1 MQTCKHLHYSKKV
14 RLMGAALSGCGL
26 WEWLLVGVVYG
37 RVALSGCGLWEWLLV
52 GVVYG
57 SGS

>member
-1 MQTCKHLHYSKKV
+1 MWF
-14 RLMGAALSGCGL
+14 MGVALSGRGL
-26 WEWLLVGVVYG
+26 WEWLLVGVVMG
-37 RVALSGCGLWEWLLV
+37 VALSGCGLWEWLLV

>member
-1 MQTCKHLHYSKKV
+1 MRLAQMQSCTYIARV
-14 RLMGAALSGCGL
+14 RFMG
-26 WEWLLVGVVYG
+26 
-37 RVALSGCGLWEWLLV
+37 VALSGCGLWEWLLV